1 MGRKAAERL
10 WVNPR
15 CGGGAGG
22 PLRRAAR
29 AALSS
34 AAVPDAPPGSG
45 MGKRVLPCF
54 NEMLSLMT
62 CFKKN
67 SFEDAKCQAEV
78 RLLNACM
85 AAQAKKPR
93 ETNTIN
99 HHLQRLSQAA
109 KR

>member
-1 MGRKAAERL
+1 MGESAVRR
-10 WVNPR
+10 R
-15 CGGGAGG
+15 GGW
-22 PLRRAAR
+22 
-29 AALSS
+29 
-34 AAVPDAPPGSG
+34 AAVAEPNAPPGSG

-99 HHLQRLSQAA
+99 FHLQRLSKAA
-109 KR
+109 K